1 MFLLKL
7 SCIKLHSTSLEQS
20 SCIVIQFQILLD
32 YNTLKKCI
40 KITGKIRVINID
52 MHFHS
57 NTGQQTDSIT
67 QSKSWFASGK
77 EKEHVY
83 SVMYC
88 IVVLSRHMSWH
99 YKVKCTSSLTRP
111 FAQLI
116 LFLWSKERIFVLRGY
131 ILICFSVWPKSDI
144 LLTEIGMAFL
154 AIRITASTLLSTHY
168 MPKTTLSAL

>member
-40 KITGKIRVINID
+40 KITGKIRVTNID

-77 EKEHVY
+77 EKEQVY

-88 IVVLSRHMSWH
+88 V
-99 YKVKCTSSLTRP
+99 SSP
-111 FAQLI
+111 FQAYVMALQD
-116 LFLWSKERIFVLRGY
+116 EVY
-131 ILICFSVWPKSDI
+131 ILPHKAICPAYFVGFFEVKNAY
-144 LLTEIGMAFL
+144 LC
-154 AIRITASTLLSTHY
+154 
-168 MPKTTLSAL
+168 